1 MKDVSKPKL
10 IIFEGI
16 ATSGKTTTISNLI
29 SHLQEKHQI
38 TFVSEEETTVPLF
51 ENRDPLKAVEYL
63 KNVIENIK
71 KISTSYIIVE
81 RLFITHAF
89 RTNSKLNIFSG
100 LENEVLNC
108 FDPITIL
115 LRMQDDY
122 ISNRIELADKQR
134 GATWKH
140 KKVGTLEERVNYYIE
155 QQKYLKKLFS
165 ESAMPI
171 FSIDT
176 SRMDWDN
183 VLNIILKNI

>member
-1 MKDVSKPKL
+1 
-10 IIFEGI
+10 
-16 ATSGKTTTISNLI
+16 
-29 SHLQEKHQI
+29 
-38 TFVSEEETTVPLF
+38 LF